1 MNIMLQVFV
10 FILIKVSISAEYC
23 SEPEY
28 LIGNILPVM
37 MGPTIL
43 GLRAHHITVLTWI
56 VLRIYKTLSAHC
68 GYLLPWDPFTYIPYS
83 TNTEYHSFHH
93 SQNNGNFSSL
103 FTFWDQMFGTSN

>member
-1 MNIMLQVFV
+1 MSQVILFNNI
-10 FILIKVSISAEYC
+10 VSIAAEYC

-28 LIGNILPVM
+28 LVGNILPVM
-37 MGPTIL
+37 IGPTIL

-68 GYLLPWDPFTYIPYS
+68 GYQLPWDPFTYVPFS
-83 TNTEYHSFHH
+83 TNTEYHSYHH

-103 FTFWDQMFGTSN
+103 FRFWDYLFGTSN